1 MVAFHKGVQ
10 TMFAL
15 ILWGCTA
22 AKSPEETSSAQTDD
36 AVVSNE
42 PADTSDPSDPAQP
55 SDTEPSEPSDA
66 EPSEPDDG
74 PAEQLAIIGVYTDSI
89 GSEHRITDSRWVI
102 DYGPSEEY
110 SYLIR
115 SYDNASQTV
124 IAENGPDNDATE
136 TGRWS
141 RFDWHING
149 SELWVCQTANTA
161 STEAEAVATPEADS
175 TNLTLEGCRPFG
187 WWQLF

>member
-1 MVAFHKGVQ
+1 MHLLSHLQ
-10 TMFAL
+10 
-15 ILWGCTA
+15 
-22 AKSPEETSSAQTDD
+22 SSACTPI
-36 AVVSNE
+36 AL
-42 PADTSDPSDPAQP
+42 APSI
-55 SDTEPSEPSDA
+55 E
-66 EPSEPDDG
+66 
-74 PAEQLAIIGVYTDSI
+74 
-89 GSEHRITDSRWVI
+89 ITDSRWVI

-110 SYLIR
+110 SYIIR

-124 IAENGPDNDATE
+124 IAENGPDNDASE

-161 STEAEAVATPEADS
+161 SSEAEAAATPEADS